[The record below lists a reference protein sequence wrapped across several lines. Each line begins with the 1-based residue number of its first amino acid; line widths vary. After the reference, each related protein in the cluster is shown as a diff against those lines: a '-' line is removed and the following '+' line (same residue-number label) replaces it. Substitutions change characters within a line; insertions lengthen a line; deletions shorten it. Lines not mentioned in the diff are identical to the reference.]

1 MILKDIKLQIILVIK
16 VKYLFVGDFMETIN
30 LVIKYKE
37 KYICMM
43 NKNEIDFIHV
53 PHYTEEEAFSN
64 ISIFCIISF
73 IFCILLYD
81 FYI

>member
-1 MILKDIKLQIILVIK
+1 
-16 VKYLFVGDFMETIN
+16 METIN

-53 PHYTEEEAFSN
+53 PHKFLVFFCSSNDVEISPFGNFS
-64 ISIFCIISF
+64 IKGIGTSF
-73 IFCILLYD
+73 IFVSLIYS
-81 FYI
+81 FV